1 MNEYVLR
8 CYYISTNCEEPE
20 HMTTYRERM
29 LDLFLRRYRHLN
41 GKLTENS
48 LATRK
53 KAIFQHEYVRK
64 EKQEEFKSA
73 IRNELRGVEGSEEE
87 ITPEITEARNP
98 QPENLAEFTN
108 VQPEINLIHESIE
121 SDGPETNEEREV
133 KDIFLNYLTNY
144 EDMDPLLRQR
154 IPRLGESE
162 KLNEVV
168 KTLNSKILPA
178 YVANSTNLEYV
189 NTLFYVS
196 ALTTARLLGKHPKV
210 QTFKNKTTQKTPVVP
225 RWQRRL
231 ETRIA
236 GLRESI
242 GRLTSFKNGAKS
254 KRLLRHVSRIIAPL
268 KPQTVGLDQLSEIID
283 RKVQQ
288 LAAYSK
294 RLSKRYLK
302 SNQRR
307 KENQLFHKNQKSIY
321 RNLQQNSNAESQ
333 TLYPQQQELEQFWEK
348 IWAQAK
354 HFNADANWL
363 AKEKEKADNVA
374 PMHFYYI
381 TAEEIKNNI
390 CTSANWKSPGLDQ
403 LHNIWLKKL
412 SVMHEALA
420 RCYNELL
427 KNIAAIPEFLT
438 AGVTYL
444 LPKDAPSADPARYRP
459 ITCLSTTYKLLT
471 KIIAN
476 RIYEHCESN
485 SILCEEQKGC
495 RKRTMGCKDQLIID
509 TVITGVALRRRRN
522 LSVAFIDYKK
532 AFDSMPHDYLL
543 EILRIYKI
551 DAATVALLGRIMSK
565 WNTKLVLNGTVSKQI
580 SIKRG
585 IFQGDALSP
594 LSFCIGLNPLSRLLT
609 LKQNGFILKTELPT
623 LRNISR
629 QHQQTT
635 SGDAAASSSL
645 PSWST
650 STAVCGDKTEDLS
663 NKLNISQ
670 VRN

>member
-1 MNEYVLR
+1 MPKSNSSKFAIHNVASRSICMYFLRSRIIEESNDCSRARIFAQVSAEATAAGEGSAHRHQIAESPVVQQQQQQENPNTATSVSQVNLGTTRAGRVRQRIQWTTEMNEYVLR

-64 EKQEEFKSA
+64 EKQEEIKSA

-98 QPENLAEFTN
+98 QPEDLAEFPN
-108 VQPEINLIHESIE
+108 VQPELNLIYESIE
-121 SDGPETNEEREV
+121 SDGPETNEEWEV
-133 KDIFLNYLTNY
+133 KDIFLNYLANY
-144 EDMDPLLRQR
+144 EGMDPLLRPR

-196 ALTTARLLGKHPKV
+196 ALTTVRLLGKHPKV

-254 KRLLRHVSRIIAPL
+254 KRLLRHVSSIITPL

-294 RLSKRYLK
+294 RLRRYLK

-307 KENQLFHKNQKSIY
+307 KENQLFHKNQKSFY

-333 TLYPQQQELEQFWEK
+333 ILYPQQQELEQFWEK

-354 HFNADANWL
+354 LFNADANWL

-374 PMHFYYI
+374 PMHFYDI

-390 CTSANWKSPGLDQ
+390 YVRPA
-403 LHNIWLKKL
+403 
-412 SVMHEALA
+412 
-420 RCYNELL
+420 
-427 KNIAAIPEFLT
+427 
-438 AGVTYL
+438 L
-444 LPKDAPSADPARYRP
+444 LPPTTHEKKANTEVTQLPSAAAG
-459 ITCLSTTYKLLT
+459 CSSTQMM
-471 KIIAN
+471 N
-476 RIYEHCESN
+476 GHGGQFRF
-485 SILCEEQKGC
+485 
-495 RKRTMGCKDQLIID
+495 
-509 TVITGVALRRRRN
+509 
-522 LSVAFIDYKK
+522 AF
-532 AFDSMPHDYLL
+532 AFPFHAF
-543 EILRIYKI
+543 KF
-551 DAATVALLGRIMSK
+551 
-565 WNTKLVLNGTVSKQI
+565 NFN
-580 SIKRG
+580 
-585 IFQGDALSP
+585 
-594 LSFCIGLNPLSRLLT
+594 
-609 LKQNGFILKTELPT
+609 
-623 LRNISR
+623 
-629 QHQQTT
+629 
-635 SGDAAASSSL
+635 
-645 PSWST
+645 
-650 STAVCGDKTEDLS
+650 
-663 NKLNISQ
+663 
-670 VRN
+670 